1 MSNNDFRKAQMEL
14 EQSQNKLNQSM
25 YLTKLAELNLYRISG
40 SILY

>member
-1 MSNNDFRKAQMEL
+1 MEL